1 MTDPASAP
9 AAPAPGAA
17 ARAAAALLRVYK
29 KVLSPLLPAACR
41 FHPTCSEYAREAI
54 LRHGVLRGTGLA
66 LRRLARCHPF
76 HPGGID
82 PVP

>member
-1 MTDPASAP
+1 M
-9 AAPAPGAA
+9 
-17 ARAAAALLRVYK
+17 RKLLGL
-29 KVLSPLLPAACR
+29 VLRGYQVAISPLLGVSCR

-54 LRHGVLRGTGLA
+54 MKHGVMRGLWLA
-66 LRRLARCHPF
+66 GRRLARCHPW